1 MSDVHDPGGEVELR
15 RKQQAFIESV
25 GEIPQYERSEF
36 DPLVGEYFV
45 LEGMNGPAPVELK
58 LDEIESLS
66 ENVVKRRKN
75 IRRFPFILEFTAP
88 DKERLPDGAYKLTPK
103 SKPGVEYFLMIKAL
117 DHIIEDNL
125 MIYES
130 VLN

>member
-1 MSDVHDPGGEVELR
+1 
-15 RKQQAFIESV
+15 
-25 GEIPQYERSEF
+25 
-36 DPLVGEYFV
+36 
-45 LEGMNGPAPVELK
+45 MNGPAPVELK

-103 SKPGVEYFLMIKAL
+103 SKPGVEFFLMIKAL
-117 DHIIEDNL
+117 DHIMEENL